1 MASSPPQQDGAMQD
15 EGMQDEGM
23 RDGAMHGGAGTLWTI
38 GHSTRE
44 WADFLALLHE
54 AQIQCL
60 VDVRRFAGSR
70 RNPQYSPIAM
80 APALQA
86 GGIEYRPMP
95 EFGGRRAP
103 HVDSPNGAWRVVAFR
118 GYADYMASPE
128 FELARSHLMQ
138 LARGRRCAV
147 MCAEAVWWRCHRR
160 LIADDFVVR
169 GWQVLHL
176 MAKGRVEP
184 HPLNPDARMVDGVLR
199 YPAAE
204 AGQATL
210 F

>member
-1 MASSPPQQDGAMQD
+1 MQD
-15 EGMQDEGM
+15 EGMYGDPIPEY
-23 RDGAMHGGAGTLWTI
+23 AGTLWTI

-44 WADFLALLHE
+44 WDDFLALLHE
-54 AQIQCL
+54 ARIECL

-86 GGIEYRPMP
+86 GRIEYRPMP

-103 HVDSPNGAWRVVAFR
+103 HVDSPNGAWRVAAFR

-128 FELARSHLMQ
+128 FELARGHLMQ
-138 LARGRRCAV
+138 LARARRCAV

-160 LIADDFVVR
+160 LIADDFVMR
-169 GWQVLHL
+169 GWQVLH
-176 MAKGRVEP
+176 MMTKGRVEA

-199 YPAAE
+199 YPAAG
-204 AGQATL
+204 ADQAAL